1 MSNMFLGDYIII
13 LYIMKTQEVLFSV
26 RRYLGNVRSKI
37 ALRRK
42 ELFEDS
48 RKKKTHTPHF
58 PDTIPSFSFFAL
70 RSLFLFL
77 DFISIISGDC
87 I

>member
-1 MSNMFLGDYIII
+1 MFLGDYIII
-13 LYIMKTQEVLFSV
+13 LYIMKPQEVPFSV
-26 RRYLGNVRSKI
+26 RRFLGNVRSII

-48 RKKKTHTPHF
+48 REEKKHILHL
-58 PDTIPSFSFFAL
+58 PDTLPSFSFFAL
-70 RSLFLFL
+70 RCLFSIL
-77 DFISIISGDC
+77 DFISILSGDC